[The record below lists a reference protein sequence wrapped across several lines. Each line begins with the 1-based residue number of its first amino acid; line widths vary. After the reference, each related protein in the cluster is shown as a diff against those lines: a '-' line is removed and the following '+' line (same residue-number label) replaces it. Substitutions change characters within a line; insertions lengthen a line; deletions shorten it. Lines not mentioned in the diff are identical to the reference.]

1 MASDGRSQIWR
12 PTEDSTQSYQTS
24 AALLQPLWPA
34 QGRHLCP
41 KPLNFAASLG
51 ICLLEVPPALYHS
64 TTQGSGCLS
73 SQITKTS
80 EPNTTSKT
88 LYPFQCLLLLITHVS
103 PATMSCPIDK
113 RRSLIAFLS
122 RLRDLGQPPR
132 GVTSKAYASREPKE
146 VPLCPLVTGGE
157 SRDATS
163 LPGPTNWPLLGSLLE
178 ILWKGGLKKQHDTLV
193 NNLSL
198 PSSLFLPVG
207 VARRG

>member
-1 MASDGRSQIWR
+1 
-12 PTEDSTQSYQTS
+12 
-24 AALLQPLWPA
+24 
-34 QGRHLCP
+34 
-41 KPLNFAASLG
+41 
-51 ICLLEVPPALYHS
+51 
-64 TTQGSGCLS
+64 
-73 SQITKTS
+73 
-80 EPNTTSKT
+80 
-88 LYPFQCLLLLITHVS
+88 
-103 PATMSCPIDK
+103 MSCPIDK

-157 SRDATS
+157 SRDATF

-198 PSSLFLPVG
+198 PSSLFLPVR
-207 VARRG
+207 VARRGEGGRELRRPSNGSRKKRPQHQRVRADGIRPAPLQVEYHKKYGQIFRMKLGSFDSVHLGSPSLLEALYRTESAHPQRLEIKPWKAYRDHRNEGYGLLIL